1 MSAAAVAALLV
12 LLSLQFGLH
21 LSADRLVGANQ
32 TLEIGR
38 GECQSLNLTI
48 SGGFGYSILG
58 ATPLSII
65 HLDAVEVPAGVNVSI
80 NPSIGSPLFYSN
92 ATFLAYDNATEGRK
106 KIVIY
111 GVGPFGETERLEID
125 LEVVAT
131 RSFELIGSTAEITMK
146 QNKTAAIP
154 VQIIRN
160 PDYVQTITFQA
171 LSLPAGVLP
180 AFDPSGSQPSASQTR
195 LLLKIAPET
204 RVGTYDFSILGT
216 GADGRTA
223 HCNLSLK
230 IEADRY
236 FTISANPSIIE
247 IARGNDSLSSIELT
261 GINNYTG
268 KIKLSAVK
276 YPKDIIS
283 ADMDE
288 PMADLSAYSVSDRSN
303 LRLHA
308 GAGAIPGSSYYVV
321 VNALGQDGYSANCS
335 IIVVIEGRNG
345 SFKISPQYN
354 SLQLKPG
361 EINSSKITIEGI
373 DGYEGTI
380 TLSVSDVHGITAN
393 IDPIAVFING
403 QKSAASCR
411 LSVHAQGEDDS
422 AAKSDMI
429 ISGSDASQ
437 NSDDCRIAVSV
448 QNGPFAATQNPV
460 KTQVAEPQT
469 AAVTANAE
477 PSVEP
482 SAAGPAATEPSAITP
497 DDSEPPA
504 TESAADQVVSAVN
517 GMPSIE
523 SMSPDTDRVYSSQL
537 ATFLAVAK
545 DPENDAVY
553 YRFLNSGQIVRD
565 WSAKNTAE
573 IALKTGANDIE
584 VQVIDGLHNGKDKY
598 DDNKIIRIMAYPEI
612 QAASSSENTTSDQ
625 FFDEISAKDFNYSR
639 IPIISM
645 SAGTRDRWYRNDP
658 GSANYVGEYEIRK
671 ELFYSKSDYTIKLV
685 LDNQS
690 NPIDVIFMQG
700 SNVISEVPS
709 GFVEQAMRK
718 LSSI

>member
-1 MSAAAVAALLV
+1 MKRQDGVFLRMHKAFLLSAAVVVALLV

-21 LSADRLVGANQ
+21 LSADGLVGANQ

-58 ATPLSII
+58 ATPLNII

-111 GVGPFGETERLEID
+111 GVGAFGETERLEID

-160 PDYVQTITFQA
+160 ADYAQPIAFQA
-171 LSLPAGVLP
+171 LGLPAGVLP
-180 AFDPSGSQPSASQTR
+180 AFDPSGSQPSASQAR
-195 LLLKIAPET
+195 LLLKISPET
-204 RVGTYDFSILGT
+204 RVGTYDFSVLGT

-230 IEADRY
+230 IEADKY

-283 ADMDE
+283 ADMDD
-288 PMADLSAYSVSDRSN
+288 PTADLSAYSVSDRSN

-308 GAGAIPGSSYYVV
+308 GAGAIPGSSYYIV

-335 IIVVIEGRNG
+335 IIAVIEGRNG

-380 TLSVSDVHGITAN
+380 TLSVSDVHGIAAN

-422 AAKSDMI
+422 AARSDMI
-429 ISGSDASQ
+429 VSGSDASQ
-437 NSDDCRIAVSV
+437 NSDDCRIAVFV
-448 QNGPFAATQNPV
+448 QNEPFAAAQNPV

-477 PSVEP
+477 
-482 SAAGPAATEPSAITP
+482 
-497 DDSEPPA
+497 
-504 TESAADQVVSAVN
+504 SAADQVVSPVN

-545 DPENDAVY
+545 DPENDPVY
-553 YRFLNSGQIVRD
+553 YRFLNSGQMVRD

-612 QAASSSENTTSDQ
+612 QVASSSENTTSEQ

-690 NPIDVIFMQG
+690 KPIDVIFMQG